1 MEKCSKC
8 GVEFLSG
15 TLTRD
20 SVDAALLYCE
30 KCRPKEKKPRKPR
43 KRKEPP
49 VIATAA
55 PPVTFVE
62 PPPIPPEKLRK
73 DAEAWAIECG
83 LPKVRVHD
91 PIREDYPRY
100 GFGYVMQIMEVGGK
114 DRKATARYTC
124 KGERSYWTIDGMV
137 TG

>member
-8 GVEFLSG
+8 GFEALTG
-15 TLTRD
+15 TLVRD
-20 SVDAALLYCE
+20 TVDAALTYCE

-49 VIATAA
+49 VIAPAA

-62 PPPIPPEKLRK
+62 PPPIPSEKLMK

-83 LPKVRVHD
+83 LPKVIVRD
-91 PIREDYPRY
+91 PIRESYPRY

-124 KGERSYWTIDGMV
+124 HGQRSYWTIDGMV

>member
-1 MEKCSKC
+1 METCSKC
-8 GVEFLSG
+8 GAEASTG
-15 TLTRD
+15 TLARD
-20 SVDAALLYCE
+20 TVDAALIYCE

-43 KRKEPP
+43 KRKETP

-62 PPPIPPEKLRK
+62 PPPVPFEKLKK

-83 LPKVRVHD
+83 LPKVLVHE
-91 PIREDYPRY
+91 PVREDYPRY
-100 GFGYVMQIMEVGGK
+100 GFGYVMHVMEVAGK
-114 DRKATARYTC
+114 GRKATARYTC